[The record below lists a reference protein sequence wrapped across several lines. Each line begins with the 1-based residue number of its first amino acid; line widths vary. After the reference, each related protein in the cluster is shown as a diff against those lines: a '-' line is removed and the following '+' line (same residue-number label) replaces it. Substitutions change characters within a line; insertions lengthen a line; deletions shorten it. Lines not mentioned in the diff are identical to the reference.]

1 MRMQSNDYHQ
11 ALGGSNESQN
21 DKAETQMYVSGELSQ
36 MGRDNNTGS
45 VVLSQG
51 DTGANAN
58 Q

>member
-1 MRMQSNDYHQ
+1 MQSNDYHQ